1 MSEESERLKERTMR
15 FALDVCALIKHLPPL
30 EPGPTVRR
38 QLAKAAT
45 SVAFNYRAPCRGRSH
60 AEFTAKIG
68 LVSEEADESQGWLE
82 FIEAG
87 ELIAS
92 SEATRLVG
100 ESSEL
105 VAIFSASAGTARR
118 NQRAR
123 RKRKSIREEP

>member
-15 FALDVCALIKHLPPL
+15 FALDVCALIKHLPPF

-45 SVAFNYRAPCRGRSH
+45 SVAFNYRASCRGRSH
-60 AEFTAKIG
+60 TEFTAKIG

-82 FIEAG
+82 FVEAAK
-87 ELIAS
+87 LIAS
-92 SEATRLVG
+92 SELTRLVG